1 MSLATRAIPASSAGW
16 TTAAGCASCRRSL
29 RISLTSEGRLAAP
42 ARVLHSRAIRIFLA
56 SIFIVVIVSPAIVV
70 GAVVWTAPPVTI
82 TENPPT
88 ADTQPAR
95 LLAPPDIQPT
105 SLPNPVFN
113 VYANDLSGTVPCP
126 LCEIPQRVYVPNS
139 GAGTVDVIDPNT
151 YKVIDHFRVGRIPHH
166 IAPAW
171 DMGALYVDNEGSSSL
186 TVINIHTGKP
196 ASTIPIPY
204 PYNLYFTPD
213 GTKAINVVERQQR
226 VEFRDWRHGWK
237 LLKSVGIP

>member
-1 MSLATRAIPASSAGW
+1 M
-16 TTAAGCASCRRSL
+16 
-29 RISLTSEGRLAAP
+29 
-42 ARVLHSRAIRIFLA
+42 
-56 SIFIVVIVSPAIVV
+56 VIVSPAIVV